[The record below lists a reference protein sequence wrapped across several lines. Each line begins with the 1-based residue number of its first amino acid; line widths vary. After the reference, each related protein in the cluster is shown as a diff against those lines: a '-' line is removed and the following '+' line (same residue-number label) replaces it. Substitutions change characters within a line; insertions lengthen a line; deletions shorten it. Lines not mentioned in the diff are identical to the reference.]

1 MRYEA
6 VGNNLHGAL
15 AGEDHR
21 EDDFNFFLKRNRV
34 NNLPWSVD
42 GSWWWCWECC
52 WLTKNSLTA
61 VVSLLGVGWKTARQ
75 RQVPQI
81 AAKMNACEHRG
92 WGRLRLYWVGRYKD
106 RRQDERLREDQ
117 CEHNDGNCYISG
129 WYRLSGWVFDMVD
142 IKIRWALFL
151 CHTSKNLFSTISIS
165 LFLTGFLRPQT
176 HSEYGSLSTGG
187 LAPTLR
193 ACGGTFHP
201 HHSSILIL
209 IIILIII
216 IIKPTTSPLTVF
228 LTGSNHHHHN

>member
-52 WLTKNSLTA
+52 WLTRNSLTA

-81 AAKMNACEHRG
+81 AAKMNACEHRD
-92 WGRLRLYWVGRYKD
+92 WGRVRLYWVGRYKD
-106 RRQDERLREDQ
+106 RRQDERLREDRWWM
-117 CEHNDGNCYISG
+117 DNCYIGG
-129 WYRLSGWVFDMVD
+129 WCRLLGWVFDMVD
-142 IKIRWALFL
+142 IRDAF
-151 CHTSKNLFSTISIS
+151 KNVLAD
-165 LFLTGFLRPQT
+165 FLR
-176 HSEYGSLSTGG
+176 
-187 LAPTLR
+187 
-193 ACGGTFHP
+193 
-201 HHSSILIL
+201 
-209 IIILIII
+209 
-216 IIKPTTSPLTVF
+216 
-228 LTGSNHHHHN
+228 